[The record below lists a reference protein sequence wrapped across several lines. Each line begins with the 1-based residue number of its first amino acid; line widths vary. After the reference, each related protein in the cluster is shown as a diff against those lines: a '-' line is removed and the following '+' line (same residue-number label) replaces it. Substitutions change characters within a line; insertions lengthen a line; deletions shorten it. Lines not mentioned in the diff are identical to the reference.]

1 MDDTFLLELL
11 LLESEKESFKL
22 TEEDKEWV
30 NS

>member
-1 MDDTFLLELL
+1 MDDIFLLELL